1 MKQSKIKF
9 INSYIDNLSSKIKE
23 GGLQI
28 PKILEIYDILSKL
41 NKKNNIHIFGNGGS
55 SAIASHFSMDLT
67 NNSNLRCLNHSDQS
81 MITCYS
87 NDFGY
92 ENWMKRVLEKYGKK
106 NDLLFLISSSGES
119 KNIINAAKTAKKMKF
134 NNIIGFSGFKKN
146 NSLNRHS
153 DISFWVNSK
162 NYNILENLH
171 QIYLLLL
178 VDMFRYFKK

>member
-1 MKQSKIKF
+1 MKQKASF
-9 INSYIDNLSSKIKE
+9 INSYMDEMSNVILKSNLQKNKI
-23 GGLQI
+23 I
-28 PKILEIYDILSKL
+28 KIFDILSNL
-41 NKKNNIHIFGNGGS
+41 KKNNCVHIFGNGGS
-55 SAIASHFSMDLT
+55 SSIASHFSMDLT
-67 NNSNLRCLNHSDQS
+67 NNSELKCFNHNDQS
-81 MITCYS
+81 MITCYA

-134 NNIIGFSGFKKN
+134 NNIIGFSGFKKH

-153 DISFWVNSK
+153 DISFWVDSK